1 MDIWQVKNIKVK
13 DLFPNKKNPRKI
25 SKENLKK
32 LKRKIER
39 LGFHNPVKVDEK
51 MNLLG
56 GNKRVK
62 ALLEMGA
69 AELEIPVMIP
79 NRPLTKKEKDE
90 IIITDNVSDGEW
102 DWEILK
108 EEWNMEELKDWG
120 LEWDLPN
127 DEPEEKKPTDAEYS
141 SLQENFL
148 IPPLS
153 IFDTRKGYWQDRKR
167 LWNSL
172 IGDDGETRQGTLG
185 FSSLIT
191 KMYGK
196 TGIKNVSVLDATLAE
211 IINRWFLPTDDQQ
224 HNTCDPFAGDTV
236 FGFVSSYLGNN
247 FTGVELRQEQAD
259 INNKRVAGMTAKYIC
274 DDGQNI
280 AQHLQEKSQDLL
292 FSCPPYFNLEKYS
305 DLPNDASNQDYNG
318 FINILNNAF
327 TGAIKCLKDNRFA
340 VIVMSDV
347 RDKNGFYLPICDDIC
362 RIFANNGMKLYN
374 ELILINVA
382 GTAQI
387 RAAKAMVNRKVTRTH
402 QEVLVFYKGDVSKI
416 KNEFGK
422 IEVGD
427 IEDASEDE

>member
-13 DLFPNKKNPRKI
+13 ELLPNKKNPRKI

-32 LKRKIER
+32 LKSKIER

-51 MNLLG
+51 MNILG
-56 GNKRVK
+56 GNQRVK

-69 AELEIPVMIP
+69 ADLEIPVMIP

-102 DWEILK
+102 DWDILK
-108 EEWNMEELKDWG
+108 NEWNMDDLKDWG
-120 LEWDLPN
+120 LDWDLPD
-127 DEPEEKKPTDAEYS
+127 DEPEKPTVDEYS

-172 IGDDGETRQGTLG
+172 IGDDGETRKGALSLG
-185 FSSLIT
+185 ALTEQTYIS
-191 KMYGK
+191 KK
-196 TGIKNVSVLDATLAE
+196 IKKVSIFDATLAE
-211 IINRWFLPTDDQQ
+211 IINRWFLPTEKRQY
-224 HNTCDPFAGDTV
+224 NAYDPFAGDTV

-247 FTGVELRQEQAD
+247 FTGIELRKEQAD

-280 AQHLQEKSQDLL
+280 AQHLEENSQDLL

-318 FINILNNAF
+318 FINIIDNAF
-327 TGAIKCLKDNRFA
+327 SGAIKCLKDNRFA

-362 RIFANNGMKLYN
+362 KIFAKNGMKLYN
-374 ELILINVA
+374 EIVLINVA

-387 RAAKAMVNRKVTRTH
+387 RAARLMINRKVTRTH

-427 IEDASEDE
+427 IQDASENE